1 VTGEEGLAS
10 ALSQRLLHDA
20 GRLIHHSADRGRQ
33 LVRQE
38 VDRPDDAAAVVFGE
52 DLNGG
57 VVVARPTFDDGIDGQ
72 PLVSAEEG
80 RKRIIVCLEAER
92 AVAEGREIALRF

>member
-1 VTGEEGLAS
+1 
-10 ALSQRLLHDA
+10 
-20 GRLIHHSADRGRQ
+20 
-33 LVRQE
+33 
-38 VDRPDDAAAVVFGE
+38 
-52 DLNGG
+52 
-57 VVVARPTFDDGIDGQ
+57 VARPTLDDGIDGQ

>member
-1 VTGEEGLAS
+1 MIPPIAGAS
-10 ALSQRLLHDA
+10 SSGKRP
-20 GRLIHHSADRGRQ
+20 I
-33 LVRQE
+33 VRTT
-38 VDRPDDAAAVVFGE
+38 RAAVAFGE
-52 DLNGG
+52 DLDGG
-57 VVVARPTFDDGIDGQ
+57 VVVARPTLDDGIDGQ